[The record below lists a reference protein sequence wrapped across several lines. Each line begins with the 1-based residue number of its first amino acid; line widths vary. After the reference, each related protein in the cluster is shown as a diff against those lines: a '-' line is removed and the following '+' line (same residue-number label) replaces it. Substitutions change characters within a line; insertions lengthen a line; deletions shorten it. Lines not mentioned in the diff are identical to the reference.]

1 MAQGLWGWNA
11 GSRIMEF
18 LNQQLP
24 RFEFHFGLHNHPRP
38 KDDPTPLVVFAWNGV
53 GTQISDFVD
62 FMNGRPRLS

>member
-1 MAQGLWGWNA
+1 
-11 GSRIMEF
+11 MEF